1 MQVIRE
7 YDVILIQEIQ
17 MSNGSLFKNFVE
29 RDVNNN
35 QSIKLVLEYFNVYV
49 SNVTINNCACS
60 LCTCNC
66 DSTVRAGYNPPGNNV
81 LSVCCSTT
89 MQNVMT
95 NWRMHAGQNFDTGG
109 GAETR

>member
-35 QSIKLVLEYFNVYV
+35 QSIKLVLE
-49 SNVTINNCACS
+49 
-60 LCTCNC
+60 
-66 DSTVRAGYNPPGNNV
+66 
-81 LSVCCSTT
+81 
-89 MQNVMT
+89 
-95 NWRMHAGQNFDTGG
+95 
-109 GAETR
+109 